1 MKKTKKQVRKVNKKQ
16 ESGRSMIEMVGVLAV
31 MGLITAGAFVL
42 ISSAMSSQRISRVD
56 DDVSALVQG
65 VRLLY
70 NSNNNFNGLTDDALK
85 VLAFSDVKNPFGGVY
100 HVVTTDLATATQ
112 SDARFKIVITG
123 LGEANATALAGRKWS
138 GAAETATCG
147 SYSNNTFTAQSSCS
161 STAKDVAITYGK
173 DAGIAL

>member
-1 MKKTKKQVRKVNKKQ
+1 MKKTKKQVRKVNKKH

-100 HVVTTDLATATQ
+100 HVITSDASTATQ
-112 SDARFKIVITG
+112 SEARFKIVITG
-123 LGEANATALAGRKWS
+123 LGEANATALAARKWS

-147 SYSNNTFTAQSSCS
+147 SYSNNTFTAGSCS

>member
-1 MKKTKKQVRKVNKKQ
+1 MKKTKKQVRKVNKKH

-70 NSNNNFNGLTDDALK
+70 NSNNNFNGLNDDALK

-100 HVVTTDLATATQ
+100 HVITSDAATATQ
-112 SDARFKIVITG
+112 SEARFKIVITG
-123 LGEANATALAGRKWS
+123 LGEANATALKGRKWS
-138 GAAETATCG
+138 GAAEEAKCG
-147 SYSNNTFTAQSSCS
+147 SYSNNSFAAQSNCS